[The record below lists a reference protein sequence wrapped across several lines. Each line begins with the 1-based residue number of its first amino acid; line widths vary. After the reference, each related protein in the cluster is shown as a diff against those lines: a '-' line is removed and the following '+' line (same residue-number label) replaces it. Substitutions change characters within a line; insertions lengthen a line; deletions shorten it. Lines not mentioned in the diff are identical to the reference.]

1 VSKILDDRKPGP
13 FAAGQASVDTARQAR
28 ISTAKNA
35 TSDSAL
41 IARIPVREN
50 RKNQGEVKMTNKTAT
65 KKRTSKTNDWDWE
78 DFRPEWANEG
88 IERIS
93 NELEKW
99 NDKLQ
104 RRSARFRK
112 DSQKRIEKGVK
123 QVQDELR
130 KVPGVKRA
138 EELRVEIESR
148 LEKNIDAGVDR
159 VYTRLN
165 LVRLDEVKKLERKI
179 GQLNKK
185 LRALEKKWAA

>member
-1 VSKILDDRKPGP
+1 
-13 FAAGQASVDTARQAR
+13 
-28 ISTAKNA
+28 
-35 TSDSAL
+35 
-41 IARIPVREN
+41 
-50 RKNQGEVKMTNKTAT
+50 MTNKTAT

-104 RRSARFRK
+104 SRSAQFRK
-112 DSQKRIEKGVK
+112 DSQKKIERGVK

-179 GQLNKK
+179 AQLNKK

>member
-1 VSKILDDRKPGP
+1 M
-13 FAAGQASVDTARQAR
+13 AS
-28 ISTAKNA
+28 
-35 TSDSAL
+35 
-41 IARIPVREN
+41 
-50 RKNQGEVKMTNKTAT
+50 KTAT
-65 KKRTSKTNDWDWE
+65 KKRATKKSDWDWE
-78 DFRPEWANEG
+78 DFRPEWANDG

-104 RRSARFRK
+104 NRSTEFRR

-138 EELRVEIESR
+138 EELRAKIEDR
-148 LEKNIDAGVDR
+148 VEKNIDAGVDR
-159 VYTRLN
+159 VYNRLN

-179 GQLNKK
+179 AQLNKK
-185 LRALEKKWAA
+185 LRALEKQWAA

>member
-1 VSKILDDRKPGP
+1 V
-13 FAAGQASVDTARQAR
+13 
-28 ISTAKNA
+28 
-35 TSDSAL
+35 L

-50 RKNQGEVKMTNKTAT
+50 RKNQGQVKMANKTAT
-65 KKRTSKTNDWDWE
+65 KKRISKTNDWDWE
-78 DFRPEWANEG
+78 DFRPEWANES

-104 RRSARFRK
+104 RRSAQFRK

-138 EELRVEIESR
+138 EELRAEIESR

-185 LRALEKKWAA
+185 LRALEKQWAA

>member
-1 VSKILDDRKPGP
+1 M
-13 FAAGQASVDTARQAR
+13 A
-28 ISTAKNA
+28 
-35 TSDSAL
+35 
-41 IARIPVREN
+41 
-50 RKNQGEVKMTNKTAT
+50 NKTAT

-104 RRSARFRK
+104 SRSAQFRK

-185 LRALEKKWAA
+185 LRALEKQWAA